1 MYKGKKPLVVVMAIL
16 LMVFASCATKK
27 PIVEETPPP
36 VTTTTIAQA
45 PIPEAPTSPAVTP
58 VATVTTTVVQP
69 SVSETELRNLFGQA
83 NSLKMDADQY
93 DIARVMPE
101 TYRATD
107 LGFTSAKADYD
118 KIMDDVNY
126 DGVKAYPVKGQLENS
141 ISMWEYQL
149 EKGMPLRVEEE
160 SDKANTMKIAAE
172 SAEAPDLAS
181 DRFQAADEYLVD
193 ADAMAEA
200 KEYSLAI
207 STYQQSAAAFDV
219 AAEKAT
225 ANKLRTRIFSDGFVK
240 YAEDDFTAGEAKY
253 NAEEELW
260 ASGTLGDLE
269 TGADTLREA
278 NASYELVIAKGVE
291 SKSVEAGDSA
301 LQAKER
307 ALSIKADINAP
318 DQFESAE
325 SIMAEGLA
333 NQKNGNPESATIWF
347 GEAAD
352 AYDAAYDASLGQR
365 SANEEAIASAE
376 SAVHAS
382 EAKAQVSG
390 VGNNVYLPEAKSYL
404 ETAKTQSADML
415 YADST
420 VNANEAVN
428 YSGMS
433 DRYVDSELQ
442 KVAEAEQARIA
453 AEKAAAD
460 PAMADARTR
469 MAWAENNEIKADYP
483 AEYADAS
490 SSMSAADTAYGVERY
505 VPAKALAEDV
515 SATLT
520 DDCQAQVLADR
531 QAAADAAK
539 AAEAEQARIAAEKAA
554 ADPAMADARTRMAW
568 AENNEIK
575 ADYPKQYADAASSMS
590 AADTAYGVERYVPAK
605 ALAEDVSATLSDD
618 FQASVLADR
627 KAAEEAAKAAEAEQA
642 RIAAEKAAADPAMA
656 DARTRMA
663 WAENNEIKTDYPKEY
678 GEAAAAMDG
687 AEISY
692 DNQRYA
698 PAKTLAEEVSTTLSD
713 DFQKKVLADRAAK
726 IEAATQ
732 PASTP
737 APTPQ
742 QQASKDQ
749 AADAAR
755 AKADAAMAD
764 AQSRMAW
771 ANENGISSD
780 YPGEYK
786 KASAAMVDSFVSYG
800 NGQYNTAT
808 AWAKEVSTILS
819 DDFQAKVLADRQ
831 AAAKAAEAE
840 QARIVAA
847 ALADIDN
854 AQARY
859 DWAVSENAE
868 NNYPELLG
876 KGGSELEAAKA
887 ALNAEDYKGASDKA
901 RAALVSLSGI
911 KAFAPLPEKYV
922 VRLIPA
928 RRDC

>member
-118 KIMDDVNY
+118 KIMDDVSY

-141 ISMWEYQL
+141 ISMWEYLL

-382 EAKAQVSG
+382 ETKALASG

-433 DRYVDSELQ
+433 DRYIDSELQ

-469 MAWAENNEIKADYP
+469 MAWAENNEIKA
-483 AEYADAS
+483 
-490 SSMSAADTAYGVERY
+490 
-505 VPAKALAEDV
+505 
-515 SATLT
+515 
-520 DDCQAQVLADR
+520 
-531 QAAADAAK
+531 
-539 AAEAEQARIAAEKAA
+539 
-554 ADPAMADARTRMAW
+554 
-568 AENNEIK
+568 
-575 ADYPKQYADAASSMS
+575 
-590 AADTAYGVERYVPAK
+590 
-605 ALAEDVSATLSDD
+605 
-618 FQASVLADR
+618 
-627 KAAEEAAKAAEAEQA
+627 
-642 RIAAEKAAADPAMA
+642 
-656 DARTRMA
+656 
-663 WAENNEIKTDYPKEY
+663 DYPKEY

-831 AAAKAAEAE
+831 AAAKEAEAE
-840 QARIVAA
+840 QAKIVAA

-928 RRDC
+928 RRDCLWRIAEYDFIYNNPLKWPVLYEANKKTFKDPSNPDLIFPNQVLVIPSIKGETRSGTWDPKKTYNPLPKK

>member
-1 MYKGKKPLVVVMAIL
+1 M
-16 LMVFASCATKK
+16 
-27 PIVEETPPP
+27 
-36 VTTTTIAQA
+36 
-45 PIPEAPTSPAVTP
+45 TP

-118 KIMDDVNY
+118 KIMDDVSY

-141 ISMWEYQL
+141 ISMWEYLL

-376 SAVHAS
+376 SAVQAS

-433 DRYVDSELQ
+433 DRYVDNELQ

-469 MAWAENNEIKADYP
+469 MAWAENNEIKA
-483 AEYADAS
+483 
-490 SSMSAADTAYGVERY
+490 
-505 VPAKALAEDV
+505 
-515 SATLT
+515 
-520 DDCQAQVLADR
+520 
-531 QAAADAAK
+531 
-539 AAEAEQARIAAEKAA
+539 
-554 ADPAMADARTRMAW
+554 
-568 AENNEIK
+568 
-575 ADYPKQYADAASSMS
+575 
-590 AADTAYGVERYVPAK
+590 
-605 ALAEDVSATLSDD
+605 
-618 FQASVLADR
+618 
-627 KAAEEAAKAAEAEQA
+627 
-642 RIAAEKAAADPAMA
+642 
-656 DARTRMA
+656 
-663 WAENNEIKTDYPKEY
+663 DYPKEY

-713 DFQKKVLADRAAK
+713 DFQK
-726 IEAATQ
+726 
-732 PASTP
+732 
-737 APTPQ
+737 
-742 QQASKDQ
+742 
-749 AADAAR
+749 
-755 AKADAAMAD
+755 
-764 AQSRMAW
+764 
-771 ANENGISSD
+771 
-780 YPGEYK
+780 
-786 KASAAMVDSFVSYG
+786 
-800 NGQYNTAT
+800 
-808 AWAKEVSTILS
+808 
-819 DDFQAKVLADRQ
+819 
-831 AAAKAAEAE
+831 
-840 QARIVAA
+840 
-847 ALADIDN
+847 
-854 AQARY
+854 
-859 DWAVSENAE
+859 
-868 NNYPELLG
+868 
-876 KGGSELEAAKA
+876 
-887 ALNAEDYKGASDKA
+887 
-901 RAALVSLSGI
+901 
-911 KAFAPLPEKYV
+911 
-922 VRLIPA
+922 
-928 RRDC
+928 

>member
-118 KIMDDVNY
+118 KIMDDVSY

-141 ISMWEYQL
+141 ISMWEYLL

-382 EAKAQVSG
+382 ETKALASG

-483 AEYADAS
+483 
-490 SSMSAADTAYGVERY
+490 
-505 VPAKALAEDV
+505 
-515 SATLT
+515 
-520 DDCQAQVLADR
+520 
-531 QAAADAAK
+531 
-539 AAEAEQARIAAEKAA
+539 
-554 ADPAMADARTRMAW
+554 
-568 AENNEIK
+568 
-575 ADYPKQYADAASSMS
+575 
-590 AADTAYGVERYVPAK
+590 
-605 ALAEDVSATLSDD
+605 
-618 FQASVLADR
+618 
-627 KAAEEAAKAAEAEQA
+627 
-642 RIAAEKAAADPAMA
+642 
-656 DARTRMA
+656 
-663 WAENNEIKTDYPKEY
+663 KEY
-678 GEAAAAMDG
+678 GEAAAAMDD

-887 ALNAEDYKGASDKA
+887 ALSAEDYKGASDKA

-928 RRDC
+928 RRDCLWRIAEYDFIYNNPLKWPVLYEANKKTFKDPSNPDLIFPNQVLVIPSIKGETRSGTWDPKKTYNPLPKK

>member
-118 KIMDDVNY
+118 KIMDDVSY

-141 ISMWEYQL
+141 ISMWEYLL

-382 EAKAQVSG
+382 ETKALASG

-483 AEYADAS
+483 
-490 SSMSAADTAYGVERY
+490 
-505 VPAKALAEDV
+505 
-515 SATLT
+515 
-520 DDCQAQVLADR
+520 
-531 QAAADAAK
+531 
-539 AAEAEQARIAAEKAA
+539 
-554 ADPAMADARTRMAW
+554 
-568 AENNEIK
+568 
-575 ADYPKQYADAASSMS
+575 KQYADASSSMS

-663 WAENNEIKTDYPKEY
+663 WAENNEIKADYPKEY

-887 ALNAEDYKGASDKA
+887 ALSAEDYKGASDKA

-928 RRDC
+928 RRDCLWRIAEYDFIYNNPLKWPVLYEANKKTFKDPSNPDLIFPNQVLVIPSIKGETRSGTWDPKKTYNPLPKK